1 MPSPRP
7 ALSINQYPTGQS
19 AEYTRRSQKFNAV
32 LGWRSATG
40 VVSFLAHTRPETPAL
55 SLKTTIRNLLVCRDL
70 AQIAEMAVERRRVL
84 PTLVA
89 LTYDADQEISCRAVE
104 ALGVAADRVT
114 EDDPQ
119 SVREQLRRL
128 HWLISEESGGICW
141 RAPEAMAEIV
151 RRRPREF
158 GGYISIIVLL
168 IREMAEED
176 LQHFRPGTLR
186 AIGRLSGVAGEHL
199 PEVRPRIVAALD
211 DPNPQSRG
219 MAVWCLE
226 QMGEFD
232 LLAQRRDLLT
242 DDGSIDV
249 YEEGTLRNTTV
260 GALVARGGSRL
271 SAS

>member
-1 MPSPRP
+1 L
-7 ALSINQYPTGQS
+7 ALKP
-19 AEYTRRSQKFNAV
+19 
-32 LGWRSATG
+32 
-40 VVSFLAHTRPETPAL
+40 
-55 SLKTTIRNLLVCRDL
+55 TIRNLLVHRDL
-70 AQIAEMAVERRRVL
+70 AQVAEMAAERRRVL
-84 PTLVA
+84 QTLVA
-89 LTYDADQEISCRAVE
+89 LTYDADPEISCRAVE

-119 SVREQLRRL
+119 PVREQLRRL
-128 HWLISEESGGICW
+128 YWLISEESGGICW

-151 RRRPREF
+151 RRRPGEF
-158 GGYISIIVLL
+158 GDYISIIVLL

-199 PEVRPRIVAALD
+199 PEVLPRIVAAVD

-226 QMGEFD
+226 QLGKSD
-232 LLAQRRDLLT
+232 LLAERRDLLA
-242 DDGSIDV
+242 DSGPV
-249 YEEGTLRNTTV
+249 ALYEEGSLHRTTV
-260 GALVARGGSRL
+260 GALVARGSCRL